1 MTTVKEPRELIK
13 AHIEKMGIKQ
23 LKLAE
28 AIGVSDTT
36 ITLYLRG
43 DRKISDENEKKLFE
57 YLNLG

>member
-1 MTTVKEPRELIK
+1 MKTVKEPRELIK

-43 DRKISDENEKKLFE
+43 DRKISDENEKKLFD

>member
-1 MTTVKEPRELIK
+1 MKTVKEPRELIK

-43 DRKISDENEKKLFE
+43 DRKISDENEKKLFD
-57 YLNLG
+57 YLNLV

>member
-1 MTTVKEPRELIK
+1 MKSEKEPHEIISAYIK
-13 AHIEKMGIKQ
+13 TIGIKQ

-43 DRKISDENEKKLFE
+43 ERKLSEENEKKLLKF
-57 YLNLG
+57 LNLG

>member
-1 MTTVKEPRELIK
+1 MKSVKEPRELIK

-43 DRKISDENEKKLFE
+43 DRKISDDNEKKLFD

>member
-1 MTTVKEPRELIK
+1 MKSEKEPREIIK

-43 DRKISDENEKKLFE
+43 ERKISDENEKKLVEF
-57 YLNLG
+57 LNLG